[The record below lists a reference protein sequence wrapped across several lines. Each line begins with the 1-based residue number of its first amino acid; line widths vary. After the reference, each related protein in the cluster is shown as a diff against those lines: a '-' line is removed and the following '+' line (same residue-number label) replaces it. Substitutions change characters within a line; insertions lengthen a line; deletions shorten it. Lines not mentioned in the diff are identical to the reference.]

1 MGAAKNAGGELK
13 KPDSGKKG
21 GADSRISVVLK
32 ADFHCEGCVSKIVK
46 AIRACDGVED
56 VKVDGATSKLTV
68 TGKVDPAALREKV
81 EAKTHRK
88 VTVVSPE
95 PSNKGGGGDKVK
107 DGGEK
112 DKKKNNNKM
121 KDGKTVEDSKGDD
134 NDKKKE
140 KDKPVAVVATAV
152 LRMNLHC
159 EGCIQKIQRIV
170 SKTKGCQEVKM
181 DKQKETV
188 TVTGTMDVKALTE
201 SLKKHLKREVEVV
214 APPKKEGGEKKEK
227 GGGGEKEKG
236 KGGGKKEGGGGG
248 GGEKSKAVEEANKMQ
263 VQVGYPYV
271 YGPGY
276 VVDPI
281 YYNYPPAPQMFSDE
295 NPNACTIM

>member
-1 MGAAKNAGGELK
+1 MGAKKNAGGEQK
-13 KPDSGKKG
+13 KPDASGKKG

-32 ADFHCEGCVSKIVK
+32 AEFHCEGCVSKIVK

-95 PSNKGGGGDKVK
+95 PSNKGGGGGDKVK

-112 DKKKNNNKM
+112 DKNKNNKT
-121 KDGKTVEDSKGDD
+121 KDGKKVEDSKGDD

-140 KDKPVAVVATAV
+140 KDKPVATAV

-170 SKTKGCQEVKM
+170 SKTKGCQEMKM

-227 GGGGEKEKG
+227 GGGGDKEKG
-236 KGGGKKEGGGGG
+236 KGGGKNEGGGG
-248 GGEKSKAVEEANKMQ
+248 GGEKSKAAAAVEEVNKMQ

-276 VVDPI
+276 PVDPI